1 MTPND
6 LPPQAAELMLQNG
19 AAVLFGPSY
28 LENSLQL
35 VQDLKGA
42 IPDLALLGCEKVDD
56 LRLPD
61 GPLLNGSL
69 IFFHR
74 KPDHLDAGAWDTTL
88 LQGIDL
94 RSFPPRRLGIGDRSP
109 EEPTVE
115 LVPAGGAEMQL
126 IVTWL
131 RPLESGHLVRVA
143 RAIERSYGEHGG
155 QHRESSR

>member
-1 MTPND
+1 MPESD
-6 LPPQAAELMLQNG
+6 LPPQAAEIMLQNG
-19 AAVLFGPSY
+19 AALLFGPSC

-35 VQDLKGA
+35 INDLKGA
-42 IPDLALLGCEKVDD
+42 IPDLAIFSCEAIDD

-61 GPLLNGSL
+61 GPALNGSL

-74 KPDHLDAGAWDTTL
+74 KPAHMDPGAWDTTL
-88 LQGIDL
+88 LRGIDL
-94 RSFPPRRLGIGDRSP
+94 RSFPPRRLGVADRTP

-143 RAIERSYGEHGG
+143 RAIERSYREHGG
-155 QHRESSR
+155 QYHDPA

>member
-1 MTPND
+1 
-6 LPPQAAELMLQNG
+6 MLQNG
-19 AAVLFGPSY
+19 AVVLFGPSY

-35 VQDLKGA
+35 VNGLKGA
-42 IPDLALLGCEKVDD
+42 IPDLAILGCEKIAD
-56 LRLPD
+56 LRIPD

-74 KPDHLDAGAWDTTL
+74 KPSHMDAGEWDSIL

-94 RSFPPRRLGIGDRSP
+94 RAFPPRRLGVGDRSP

-131 RPLESGHLVRVA
+131 RPLESGHLVRAA
-143 RAIERSYGEHGG
+143 RALERSYMEHGG
-155 QHRESSR
+155 QHDGSAT